1 MPLFPFCSPVINVV
15 RDPYERNH
23 LRQVLDS
30 IQWTFESQSQETE
43 EIDNVVMAM
52 KAYNDYKIK
61 YKENIRF
68 DPKAKNFGK

>member
-1 MPLFPFCSPVINVV
+1 MINVV

-43 EIDNVVMAM
+43 EIDNVDMAM

>member
-1 MPLFPFCSPVINVV
+1 MINVV
-15 RDPYERNH
+15 RDPIERND

-30 IQWTFESQSQETE
+30 IQWTFERQSQETE
-43 EIDNVVMAM
+43 EIDDVAMAM

-68 DPKAKNFGK
+68 DPKAENFGK

>member
-1 MPLFPFCSPVINVV
+1 MIKVV
-15 RDPYERNH
+15 REPTERH
-23 LRQVLDS
+23 DLRQVLDS

-43 EIDNVVMAM
+43 EIDNVAMAM

>member
-1 MPLFPFCSPVINVV
+1 MINVV
-15 RDPYERNH
+15 RDPTERH
-23 LRQVLDS
+23 ELRQVLKS
-30 IQWTFESQSQETE
+30 NQLIFERQSQETE
-43 EIDNVVMAM
+43 EIDDVAMAM